1 MHPVRSAVCT
11 ALIFSLLTATAR
23 ADVIGAAAP
32 KPKPKETRAVEKQME
47 AVGVDAAEARALT
60 ARLSAEDLD
69 YFAAHPQRVQFVGR
83 QEVQNMWY
91 ESVFGGAF
99 LVAMTA
105 LAIGIVVH
113 NRDT

>member
-32 KPKPKETRAVEKQME
+32 KPKETVAIEKQMQ
-47 AVGVDAAEARALT
+47 AVGVDAGEARAI
-60 ARLSAEDLD
+60 ASRMSAGDLE
-69 YFAAHPQRVQFVGR
+69 YFAAHPERVQFVGR